1 MYKQSSA
8 NITHQNGFVLLEALV
23 AILIFSVGVLA
34 LVGIQA
40 LAAKQST
47 DAKYRTEAA
56 LLANKLIGTMWVDNR
71 TTATL
76 KAKYQ
81 TCSTSSCAGY
91 AAWLNEVRN
100 ALPGVVANSMTAP
113 TVVISNTGVVTV
125 TVYWRTPSQEANER
139 HSYVAIAQI
148 L

>member
-1 MYKQSSA
+1 MHKQPEKLSS
-8 NITHQNGFVLLEALV
+8 QSGFVLLEALV
-23 AILIFSVGVLA
+23 AILIFSIGVLA
-34 LVGIQA
+34 LVGMQA

-47 DAKYRTEAA
+47 DAKHRTEAA

-76 KAKYQ
+76 QAKYQ

-100 ALPGVVANSMTAP
+100 ALPGVVANTMTAP
-113 TVVISNTGVVTV
+113 TVVISGAGVATI
-125 TVYWRTPSQEANER
+125 TVYWRTPSQDANER